1 MEADDIQPRLRLQLW
16 RCAPVLLII
25 FTLFVASGCGLLFV
39 MLNGLDAP
47 SFETGAK
54 RADEVII
61 ALERHR
67 QGWGKHPQQLKG
79 LIPDFLDEIP
89 KAGWR
94 YDFRYEICRNDIGY
108 ILYFPTKND
117 GYCGFNSKLK
127 AWQCVYSDSTSP
139 MYLFES
145 ACTDL
150 PTQKAEHP

>member
-1 MEADDIQPRLRLQLW
+1 MSKASDETCGTQLRNILKVLSITFVVLVIFP
-16 RCAPVLLII
+16 CA
-25 FTLFVASGCGLLFV
+25 TLFA
-39 MLNGLDAP
+39 MIERLDAP
-47 SFETGAK
+47 SFESGSRHAN
-54 RADEVII
+54 EVIT

-67 QGWGKHPQQLKG
+67 QGWGKHPQQLEG

-94 YDFRYEICRNDIGY
+94 YDFRYEICRNGIGY

-150 PTQKAEHP
+150 PTQKAEQP